1 MPIDVDSLDLPA
13 KAGVYLFKDPKGRV
27 LYVGKATKLN
37 QRIRSYFAKNPD
49 RAMIPELVAKSSE
62 VDFIITP
69 NPTQALILE
78 RQLIRQHK
86 PRYNSL
92 LKDDKSFPFIA
103 LSKHEFPRIMYTRHP
118 PKGSDVWGPFA
129 NAGAAKQ
136 VIQLIR
142 KNFGIRDCK
151 ELLPQGC
158 LSMHIGLCSGP
169 CIDGTGYKESVN
181 AVKNILNGD
190 ADKLISE
197 LAEKM
202 DDFSQSMHFE
212 AAAKQRDL
220 IKSVRSTISQN
231 VISSKLYRECDAIGF
246 DSRGEVAAIA
256 VIHADDGIVKGQEVW
271 QMVHKQDT
279 FETIAAFISDYYT
292 SNKPPKLILSPTNI
306 SDEIQEWLNERRGSS
321 VEVRIPQR
329 GDLVK
334 LRKLADQNAT
344 VKVARFA
351 MKSSGS
357 IEQKAADEAAA
368 VLGLES
374 LDNLVC
380 MDMAQ
385 FLGQERVGA
394 SVLFRNGRPDKKGY
408 RTYTIKG
415 EAMDDLRMMAE
426 IVERWAKKQEEWPD
440 LLLLDGGQT
449 HLDMI
454 KLKLKELGLWKRF
467 PVAAIAKQEETLF
480 REGHEPFVMDKR
492 CRVLIH
498 SRDEAHRFVNT
509 FHRKRRAKST
519 LKDPLDSVPG
529 LGAKKMQALIRYF
542 GGRKGIEAASLHDL
556 QTIDGVG
563 PALATRIH
571 EALHGVT
578 DE

>member
-1 MPIDVDSLDLPA
+1 
-13 KAGVYLFKDPKGRV
+13 
-27 LYVGKATKLN
+27 
-37 QRIRSYFAKNPD
+37 
-49 RAMIPELVAKSSE
+49 
-62 VDFIITP
+62 
-69 NPTQALILE
+69 
-78 RQLIRQHK
+78 
-86 PRYNSL
+86 
-92 LKDDKSFPFIA
+92 
-103 LSKHEFPRIMYTRHP
+103 
-118 PKGSDVWGPFA
+118 
-129 NAGAAKQ
+129 
-136 VIQLIR
+136 
-142 KNFGIRDCK
+142 
-151 ELLPQGC
+151 
-158 LSMHIGLCSGP
+158 
-169 CIDGTGYKESVN
+169 
-181 AVKNILNGD
+181 
-190 ADKLISE
+190 
-197 LAEKM
+197 
-202 DDFSQSMHFE
+202 
-212 AAAKQRDL
+212 
-220 IKSVRSTISQN
+220 
-231 VISSKLYRECDAIGF
+231 
-246 DSRGEVAAIA
+246 
-256 VIHADDGIVKGQEVW
+256 
-271 QMVHKQDT
+271 
-279 FETIAAFISDYYT
+279 
-292 SNKPPKLILSPTNI
+292 
-306 SDEIQEWLNERRGSS
+306 
-321 VEVRIPQR
+321 
-329 GDLVK
+329 
-334 LRKLADQNAT
+334 
-344 VKVARFA
+344 
-351 MKSSGS
+351 
-357 IEQKAADEAAA
+357 
-368 VLGLES
+368 
-374 LDNLVC
+374 

-454 KLKLKELGLWKRF
+454 KLKLQELGLWKRF

-571 EALHGVT
+571 EALHGVN

>member
-1 MPIDVDSLDLPA
+1 MC
-13 KAGVYLFKDPKGRV
+13 
-27 LYVGKATKLN
+27 
-37 QRIRSYFAKNPD
+37 
-49 RAMIPELVAKSSE
+49 
-62 VDFIITP
+62 
-69 NPTQALILE
+69 
-78 RQLIRQHK
+78 
-86 PRYNSL
+86 
-92 LKDDKSFPFIA
+92 
-103 LSKHEFPRIMYTRHP
+103 
-118 PKGSDVWGPFA
+118 
-129 NAGAAKQ
+129 
-136 VIQLIR
+136 
-142 KNFGIRDCK
+142 IRD
-151 ELLPQGC
+151 
-158 LSMHIGLCSGP
+158 
-169 CIDGTGYKESVN
+169 
-181 AVKNILNGD
+181 
-190 ADKLISE
+190 
-197 LAEKM
+197 
-202 DDFSQSMHFE
+202 
-212 AAAKQRDL
+212 R
-220 IKSVRSTISQN
+220 
-231 VISSKLYRECDAIGF
+231 
-246 DSRGEVAAIA
+246 VAAIA

-344 VKVARFA
+344 VKVARFV
-351 MKSSGS
+351 MKSTGS

-454 KLKLKELGLWKRF
+454 KLKLQELGLWKRF

-519 LKDPLDSVPG
+519 LKDPLDSVLG

-571 EALHGVT
+571 EALHGVN